1 MKNVKLTKPWEL
13 EFTSSSQ
20 VSWNSAET
28 PNPSNGISPLLD
40 STIRAVKVTLE
51 PRSTTVLIIG
61 DLSINVVTPL
71 TKIVSFPVPV
81 R

>member
-1 MKNVKLTKPWEL
+1 MKFTRPWEL
-13 EFTSSSQ
+13 EFTSFSH
-20 VSWNSAET
+20 VSWNSAAT
-28 PNPSNGISPLLD
+28 VNPSKGISALLD
-40 STIRAVKVTLE
+40 STILADKVTLE
-51 PRSTTVLIIG
+51 PLSTTVLIIG

>member
-1 MKNVKLTKPWEL
+1 M
-13 EFTSSSQ
+13 TSSNQ

-28 PNPSNGISPLLD
+28 TNPCKGISPLLD

-71 TKIVSFPVPV
+71 TNIVSFPVPV
-81 R
+81 K